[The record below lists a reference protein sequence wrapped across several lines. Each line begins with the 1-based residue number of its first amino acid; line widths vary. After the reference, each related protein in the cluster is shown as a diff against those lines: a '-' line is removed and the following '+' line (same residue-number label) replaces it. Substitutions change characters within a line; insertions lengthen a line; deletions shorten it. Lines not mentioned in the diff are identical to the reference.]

1 MKLKHVVGKIVV
13 RADLNSKNQ
22 HTFANGTTIRIERG
36 WNNLNYRDKSC
47 VNAWVVSAHGIT
59 EGAEILVHHN
69 ALTETY
75 QITNHGQ
82 LSGEEIGS
90 SIRYYSI
97 PEEQAFFWRVIGGD
111 WQPIGGYTPA
121 LRVFVPYTGIM
132 HGIEPAKL
140 KDTLYITAGPLKGNV
155 VHTLKACDYE
165 IIYQDAHNQEAR
177 LIRCRHYE
185 SDHEREEVTAINHE
199 LTNKV
204 GAGKLLIGIDKTDA
218 KSLKALDHA

>member
-1 MKLKHVVGKIVV
+1 MLRHVEGKIVV
-13 RADLNSKNQ
+13 RADLQSKNQ
-22 HTFANGTTIRIERG
+22 HTFANGTTIKLERG

-47 VNAWVVSAHGIT
+47 VNAWVISAKGIP
-59 EGAEILVHHN
+59 EGAEILTHHN
-69 ALTETY
+69 ALSETY

-97 PEEQAFFWRVIGGD
+97 PEEQAFFWRVIGGE
-111 WQPIGGYTPA
+111 WQPVGGFTPA
-121 LRVFVPYTGIM
+121 LRVFVPYTGIIQ
-132 HGIEPAKL
+132 GVEPTKL

-165 IIYQDAHNQEAR
+165 IIFQDFNNQENQ

-185 SDHEREEVTAINHE
+185 TDHEREEITCLNHE
-199 LTNKV
+199 LTKQV
-204 GAGKLLIGIDKTDA
+204 KSGKLFVGIDKATA
-218 KSLKALDHA
+218 KPLKELAHVG